1 MKKIA
6 ITLGSICLVLTI
18 AICIQMKT
26 VESITNE
33 EGISLNDNSE
43 LKDEVLKW
51 RQNFKD
57 AYNQLEEVE
66 ARLKEVRTQAST
78 SSEVDTDVKNLIT
91 KNNALLG
98 LTEVKG
104 KSIIFLIQIAALIL
118 FIIATSLSFYR
129 YST

>member
-43 LKDEVLKW
+43 LKDEVLNGDK
-51 RQNFKD
+51 
-57 AYNQLEEVE
+57 
-66 ARLKEVRTQAST
+66 
-78 SSEVDTDVKNLIT
+78 IT
-91 KNNALLG
+91 KMH
-98 LTEVKG
+98 
-104 KSIIFLIQIAALIL
+104 IIN
-118 FIIATSLSFYR
+118 
-129 YST
+129 